1 MDASECTPPLDPRLA
16 ELVNALDED
25 ALYYFN
31 ERAAI
36 CEFDGGM
43 SRWDAEAL
51 AWEETQRYLQERG
64 TRVMAPDPDEKN
76 RK

>member
-1 MDASECTPPLDPRLA
+1 MNASECTPPLDPKLA

-36 CEFDGGM
+36 REFDGGVP
-43 SRWDAEAL
+43 RRDAEAL
-51 AWEETQRYLQERG
+51 AWEETQRYLEQRSPADG
-64 TRVMAPDPDEKN
+64 A
-76 RK
+76 